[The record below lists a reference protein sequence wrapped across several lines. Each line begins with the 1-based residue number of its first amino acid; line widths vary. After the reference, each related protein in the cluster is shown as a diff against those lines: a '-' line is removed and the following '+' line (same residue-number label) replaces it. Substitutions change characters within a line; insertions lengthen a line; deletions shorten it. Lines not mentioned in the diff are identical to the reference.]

1 MMVEF
6 PVAFMSGLLGSAHCV
21 GMCGGFALLLGL
33 NTRSPGQNL
42 LAQGVY
48 SSGRLFTY
56 MVLGTAA
63 GFAGGRMVG
72 STQLVVNASAILSIL
87 AGLVLIQQGL
97 LAAGIRLWG
106 WGSSSGAGGGCL
118 AVPLLRHFLTSS
130 QMFNRFLAGVL
141 TGLLPCGLLYATLAL
156 AAATREPFSGA
167 AMLGLFGIGTTPLMV
182 LTGAGGNLLS
192 TGLRQKLLYCA
203 AWCVVLTGVWTVL
216 RGSYA
221 MQFSPAPDAAVCP
234 LCAEGTAESEAVPQ
248 KALRS
253 GPHDGDSLR

>member
-1 MMVEF
+1 MVEF

-63 GFAGGRMVG
+63 GFAGGRLAG
-72 STQLVVNASAILSIL
+72 STLLVVNASAILSIV

-118 AVPLLRHFLTSS
+118 AVPVLRHFLTSS
-130 QMFNRFLAGVL
+130 RTFNRFLAGVL

-156 AAATREPFSGA
+156 AAATRQPLAGA
-167 AMLGLFGIGTTPLMV
+167 AMLGLFGVGTTPLML

-192 TGLRQKLLYCA
+192 VSLRQRLLYGA
-203 AWCVVLTGVWTVL
+203 AWCVVLTGAWTVI

-221 MQFSPAPDAAVCP
+221 LQFSPAPAAAVCP
-234 LCAEGTAESEAVPQ
+234 FCEEQAAQSTPPSRKTTAACPSGDESGE
-248 KALRS
+248 
-253 GPHDGDSLR
+253 